1 MLHKIFARNR
11 SGINYRKFYV
21 ILFLVVIVCLD
32 KPINCLKSLNGL
44 PANDF
49 VEKCEQ
55 RCKDQVNHVWVKCT
69 LHLKPQKIKN
79 K

>member
-1 MLHKIFARNR
+1 MQLIGRNK
-11 SGINYRKFYV
+11 SGISNRKFHV
-21 ILFLVVIVCLD
+21 ILFLVVIVCFE

-55 RCKDQVNHVWVKCT
+55 RCKDQVNHGVGQDCEV
-69 LHLKPQKIKN
+69 HLGVQANQN